1 MGGWKKVKEYCNRWI
16 VEILIS
22 ALKRVLGDSV
32 SSKKFLGQK
41 IEASLKVMLYS
52 KFKSF

>member
-1 MGGWKKVKEYCNRWI
+1 VEEVKEYGNRWI

-32 SSKKFLGQK
+32 SSKKFFAQK
-41 IEASLKVMLYS
+41 IETSLKVMLYS
-52 KFKSF
+52 KFTSF